1 MGVLVRRNHK
11 MAKEGGVRSK
21 ELADFAGVTVRAL
34 RHYHQMGLLPE
45 PPRSAN
51 GYRSYS
57 AGDIV
62 RVLRIKRMT
71 SLGMSLQQ
79 VGEMLEGE
87 GADEDLSFTEALDAL
102 DAELTQ
108 EIERLQE
115 KRRVL
120 AMLRERN
127 LDPDV
132 PLAFGDHVAR
142 LRDAGASQHLV
153 EMERSGLLLV
163 DRFFASGSEEAEA
176 VSRFFSLI
184 AETDS
189 VETYVSLNERM
200 LALSPAS
207 SEGEREKLVDE
218 FVGFMLP
225 ILMEGK
231 RLYGWELGVD
241 SVLAMSSA
249 CDSGDFHAEGAGFSP
264 SFPSSESQDLD
275 TLMDMYDRET
285 LNEAQV
291 EVNDRVVKGLLA
303 ALGG

>member
-1 MGVLVRRNHK
+1 M
-11 MAKEGGVRSK
+11 RSK

-163 DRFFASGSEEAEA
+163 DRFSHPAPKKQK
-176 VSRFFSLI
+176 RFR
-184 AETDS
+184 
-189 VETYVSLNERM
+189 V
-200 LALSPAS
+200 
-207 SEGEREKLVDE
+207 
-218 FVGFMLP
+218 
-225 ILMEGK
+225 
-231 RLYGWELGVD
+231 
-241 SVLAMSSA
+241 
-249 CDSGDFHAEGAGFSP
+249 FSP
-264 SFPSSESQDLD
+264 LSQRQIPWRH
-275 TLMDMYDRET
+275 TCR
-285 LNEAQV
+285 
-291 EVNDRVVKGLLA
+291 
-303 ALGG
+303 